1 MVSPIARFPETE
13 PVHLAAAITEGRV
26 TVGSSAQ
33 IQISQFFQI
42 GTDDLIRVDKNAN
55 FLFLKKRRNVK
66 TGSHKKKKK

>member
-13 PVHLAAAITEGRV
+13 PVHLAATITKRRV

-55 FLFLKKRRNVK
+55 FRNKEERKK
-66 TGSHKKKKK
+66 